1 MMKRIGIVL
10 SGAALCLAG
19 CLTVEKA
26 NLPGNDGGKHV
37 MVRNY
42 GKYLLNCVPMGC
54 GNVDE
59 NATCGF
65 VMFRN
70 DVTMDKM
77 QHRFFVECAKI
88 GSDPSDVTYHTYD
101 NVFLQIPLWSFNIPI
116 PYLWTTREIQISGV
130 VK

>member
-1 MMKRIGIVL
+1 MSKLGIFL
-10 SGAALCLAG
+10 AGAALCLTG

-26 NLPGNDGGKHV
+26 KLPGSEPGTHV

-54 GNVDE
+54 GNVNE
-59 NATCGF
+59 NPKCDF

-77 QHRFFVECAKI
+77 QHRFFSECDKVGTDI
-88 GSDPSDVTYHTYD
+88 SDVTYHTYD
-101 NVFLQIPLWSFNIPI
+101 NVFLQVPLWSFNIPI
-116 PYLWTTREIQISGV
+116 PYLWTTREIQITGV

>member
-1 MMKRIGIVL
+1 
-10 SGAALCLAG
+10 
-19 CLTVEKA
+19 
-26 NLPGNDGGKHV
+26 

-54 GNVDE
+54 GNVNE
-59 NATCGF
+59 NPKCDF
-65 VMFRN
+65 VMFRD

-77 QHRFFVECAKI
+77 QHRFLIECNKLGTDI
-88 GSDPSDVTYHTYD
+88 TDITYHSYD

-116 PYLWTTREIQISGV
+116 PYLWTTREIQITGV